1 MTPVAFILESLNT
14 TVPVEEGIYY
24 LMRLFL
30 E

>member
-1 MTPVAFILESLNT
+1 LAFILESLNT
-14 TVPVEEGIYY
+14 TVPVEEDIYY